1 MIVSKGKSRVGMTF
15 VHIFFILFS
24 LACVIPLLAIIAISF
39 SDEQMILEYGYR
51 LIPVK
56 VSLQAYSL
64 VFRYPA
70 KLLNAYKISIIV
82 TVLGTLCGL
91 YVQATMA
98 YVLSRRSYKY
108 RNFLAFYMFFTML
121 FSGGLIPSYILITR
135 YLHMGDTI
143 WVLFVPG
150 LVSAWN
156 IILLRTFFQGIPESL
171 VESAKIDGAKELRI
185 FFSIMVPLSKPSLA
199 TIALFISI
207 GLWNDWWNALIYIRS
222 SNLVPLQY
230 LLHKFIMENE
240 FLKQN
245 AQQMPGVD
253 LKSLPSETYRMAMC
267 ILAAG
272 PMLFAYP
279 FFQKYFV
286 RGLTI
291 GGVKG

>member
-1 MIVSKGKSRVGMTF
+1 MIVSKGKSRAGMTF
-15 VHIFFILFS
+15 VHLFFILFS
-24 LACVIPLLAIIAISF
+24 IACVVPLLAIIAISF
-39 SDEQMILEYGYR
+39 SDEAMIAHQGYQ
-51 LIPVK
+51 LIPSK
-56 VSLQAYSL
+56 VNLLAYEL
-64 VFRYPA
+64 VFKSPWQ
-70 KLLNAYKISIIV
+70 LLNAYKISIIV

-121 FSGGLIPSYILITR
+121 FNGGLIPSYILITK

-199 TIALFISI
+199 TIALFISV
-207 GLWNDWWNALIYIRS
+207 GLWNDWWNALIYITNPDLS
-222 SNLVPLQY
+222 PLQY
-230 LLHKFIMENE
+230 LLHTYLMEQE
-240 FLKQN
+240 QAL
-245 AQQMPGVD
+245 QQAAKMPGFNIQNIPTE
-253 LKSLPSETYRMAMC
+253 SYQMAMC

>member
-1 MIVSKGKSRVGMTF
+1 MIVNKGKSRAGMAL
-15 VHIFFILFS
+15 VHLFFILFS
-24 LACVIPLLAIIAISF
+24 LACVIPLIAIIAISF
-39 SDEQMILEYGYR
+39 SDEGMIAQQGYQ
-51 LIPVK
+51 LIPSK
-56 VSLQAYSL
+56 VNLLAYQL
-64 VFRYPA
+64 VFKSPWQ
-70 KLLNAYKISIIV
+70 LLNAYKISIIV
-82 TVLGTLCGL
+82 TVLGTICGL

-121 FSGGLIPSYILITR
+121 FNGGLIPSYILITS
-135 YLHMGDTI
+135 LGMKNTI

-199 TIALFISI
+199 TIALFISV
-207 GLWNDWWNALIYIRS
+207 GLWNDWWNALIYITNPDLS
-222 SNLVPLQY
+222 PLQY
-230 LLHKFIMENE
+230 LLHTYLMEQE
-240 FLKQN
+240 QAL
-245 AQQMPGVD
+245 QQAAKMPGFNIQNI
-253 LKSLPSETYRMAMC
+253 PSESYQMAMC

>member
-1 MIVSKGKSRVGMTF
+1 MIVSKGKSRLGLSL
-15 VHIFFILFS
+15 VHLFFILFS
-24 LACVIPLLAIIAISF
+24 LCCLIPLVAVISISF
-39 SDEQMILEYGYR
+39 SSESSIVAEGYKLIPAEVSMEAYQMI
-51 LIPVK
+51 
-56 VSLQAYSL
+56 
-64 VFRYPA
+64 FRDPT
-70 KLLNAYKISIIV
+70 KLLNAYKVSIIV

-91 YVQATMA
+91 YVQASMA
-98 YVLSRRSYKY
+98 YVLSRRSYRY

-121 FSGGLIPSYILITR
+121 FNGGLIPSYMLIKT

-143 WVLFVPG
+143 WALFVPG
-150 LVSAWN
+150 LVSTWN

-199 TIALFISI
+199 TIALFISV
-207 GLWNDWWNALIYIRS
+207 GLWNDWWNALLYIDTQE
-222 SNLVPLQY
+222 LVPLQY
-230 LLHKFIMENE
+230 LLHQLM
-240 FLKQN
+240 KQN
-245 AQQMPGVD
+245 EMFRAQMEQGITGST
-253 LKSLPSETYRMAMC
+253 KALPTETYQMAMC

>member
-1 MIVSKGKSRVGMTF
+1 MIVNKGKSRTGMTF
-15 VHIFFILFS
+15 VHLFFILFS

-39 SDEQMILEYGYR
+39 SDEGMIAQQGYQ
-51 LIPVK
+51 LIPTK
-56 VSLQAYSL
+56 VNLLAYQL
-64 VFRYPA
+64 VFKSPWQ
-70 KLLNAYKISIIV
+70 LLNAYKISIIV

-121 FSGGLIPSYILITR
+121 FSGGLIPSYILITS
-135 YLHMGDTI
+135 LGLKNTI

-199 TIALFISI
+199 TIALFISV
-207 GLWNDWWNALIYIRS
+207 GLWNDWWNALIYITNPDLS
-222 SNLVPLQY
+222 PLQY
-230 LLHKFIMENE
+230 LLHTYLMEQE
-240 FLKQN
+240 QAL
-245 AQQMPGVD
+245 QQAAKMPGFNIQNI
-253 LKSLPSETYRMAMC
+253 PSESYQMAMC